1 MTDLRKTTQIS
12 NFMKILPVGDEL
24 FHADGRADGQTQT
37 DLLKLIVDICNFTI
51 TPKNW
56 RLQCFFFKSIYI
68 ISSKN
73 VIVVVSEEYVV
84 YFYINACLY
93 VNPNGCAQS
102 PFNNSYSV
110 FLIIV
115 NTIGQL
121 SLLLGL
127 SPNLLICPPLWIF
140 RHYVLWHRN
149 L

>member
-1 MTDLRKTTQIS
+1 MVSEEYVVYFYINACLYVNPNGCAES
-12 NFMKILPVGDEL
+12 PFNNSYSV
-24 FHADGRADGQTQT
+24 
-37 DLLKLIVDICNFTI
+37 
-51 TPKNW
+51 
-56 RLQCFFFKSIYI
+56 FFKSIYI

-127 SPNLLICPPLWIF
+127 SPNLLICPPL
-140 RHYVLWHRN
+140 
-149 L
+149 